1 MPETQPSGPL
11 AALPYILPLVVLAI
25 IMLRGTK
32 PRTLVVERLW
42 IQPVMLLVLG
52 SLVVFIQGAPSPM
65 GLVILPLAL
74 IVGAGLGWW
83 RGRLT
88 RLSVDPETHTVTS
101 QVSPVGLALLGGI
114 FLLRFGLRAYAMQNP
129 GVLHASIAD
138 ITDAMLLIAVGL
150 VCAQRLEVWTRARAL
165 TAQARAAN

>member
-42 IQPVMLLVLG
+42 IQPLMLMVL
-52 SLVVFIQGAPSPM
+52 
-65 GLVILPLAL
+65 LPLAL
-74 IVGAGLGWW
+74 IAGAGLGWW

-114 FLLRFGLRAYAMQNP
+114 FLLCFGLRAYAMKNP
-129 GVLHASIAD
+129 GALHASVAD

-150 VCAQRLEVWTRARAL
+150 VCAQRLEVWIRARAL
-165 TAQARAAN
+165 IAEARAK